1 MSSDSEMAASKNQRR
16 AFVIGAG
23 VSGLAA
29 ATRLAARG
37 IAVTLY
43 EAAGQAGGRCRSYYD
58 PALDQV
64 IDNGNHLVLSGN
76 GAIARYLDRIGAR
89 GALTG
94 PRRAIFPFVDLKAD
108 ARWVLRLNGGPVP
121 WWITS
126 RARRVP
132 GTKPGDYLA
141 YVRLMFATRHETIAD
156 VAPTK
161 GALWERLMRPLMLAA
176 LNTEPETGSAQ
187 LAGQVMRETLARGG
201 RACRPRI
208 ATPNLGAA
216 FIDPALAFLEKKG
229 AKVELGKRLRTLVL
243 GNRGVLAL
251 EFSDATVPLNSGD
264 MVVLAVPPWVAKD
277 LLPDLVVPTE
287 FRAIVNAHFH
297 FTPPKDAPLILGVIG
312 GMAEWIF
319 SFADRISVTVSGAD
333 AIVDREREDLARTL
347 WGDVCAALR
356 ISAELP
362 PNSLPPWQIVKEKR
376 ATFAATPAE
385 DIKRPPTKTAWRN
398 LMLAGDWT
406 DTGLPATLEGAVRS
420 GDAAAA
426 LALKRMAL

>member
-1 MSSDSEMAASKNQRR
+1 MTVTETPAAPRKRR

-23 VSGLAA
+23 ISGLAA
-29 ATRLAARG
+29 ATQLAARG
-37 IAVTLY
+37 VAVTLY

-58 PALDQV
+58 PTLDQV

-76 GAIARYLDRIGAR
+76 GAIARYLERIDAHDVL
-89 GALTG
+89 AG
-94 PRRAIFPFVDLKAD
+94 PRRAVLPFVDVKSD
-108 ARWVLRLNGGPVP
+108 ARWVLRLNGGPIP
-121 WWITS
+121 WWLF
-126 RARRVP
+126 AKGRRVP
-132 GTKPGDYLA
+132 GTKPADYA
-141 YVRLMFATRHETIAD
+141 PYARMMFATRKETIAD

-161 GALWERLMRPLMLAA
+161 GMVWERLMRPFLLAV
-176 LNTEPETGSAQ
+176 LNTEPEAGSAQ

-208 ATPNLGAA
+208 ATPTLAAA

-229 AKVELGKRLRTLVL
+229 ATVEMGKRLRALVMD
-243 GNRGVLAL
+243 NHKVLAL
-251 EFSDATVPLNSGD
+251 EFPDATVPVGPRD

-277 LLPDLVVPTE
+277 MVPDLTVPTE